1 MLRRLTA
8 YMQFQH
14 ATLAL
19 YRLLKIVRDRFL
31 EHNVAVRGRIVC
43 VFEVYL
49 HVYRGRDGCV
59 CVCVCACARPPH
71 SHTRTCARVFV
82 CNVDALWSL
91 VASVLKT
98 GSLFYP
104 Q

>member
-1 MLRRLTA
+1 
-8 YMQFQH
+8 MQFQH

-31 EHNVAVRGRIVC
+31 EHNVAVGGRIFC
-43 VFEVYL
+43 VFEMYL
-49 HVYRGRDGCV
+49 HVYRGRDGSV
-59 CVCVCACARPPH
+59 CVCVWSVHARSRSHTCTCAC
-71 SHTRTCARVFV
+71 VIV
-82 CNVDALWSL
+82 CNLDTLWSL

-98 GSLFYP
+98 GSLFY